1 MAKSRAMNVSEKRT
15 HKRSPRR
22 SEQIFPSALLGDAEI
37 PYSLSREWRAI
48 NETCLY
54 EFVLLRGTS
63 PRFSFFRYE
72 GEKRKEMKY
81 V

>member
-1 MAKSRAMNVSEKRT
+1 MAMSRAKKVSEKRA

-37 PYSLSREWRAI
+37 PYSLSHKWRAI
-48 NETCLY
+48 NETTFF
-54 EFVLLRGTS
+54 FV
-63 PRFSFFRYE
+63 RFVAWHSAALFFFA
-72 GEKRKEMKY
+72 